1 MKMRAKPA
9 PRVAAGDR
17 ALAASR
23 PRPTMTPR
31 RQPDLTSFL
40 LGFVVL
46 VAVLFL
52 VTAAG
57 AHVRERTAATIAQGE
72 AWQIAHGIPTPSTR

>member
-1 MKMRAKPA
+1 MTMRAKPLPCA
-9 PRVAAGDR
+9 AAGDR

-23 PRPTMTPR
+23 PRPTKTPR
-31 RQPDLTSFL
+31 RHPDLTSFL

-72 AWQIAHGIPTPSTR
+72 AWQIAHGIQTIPTR